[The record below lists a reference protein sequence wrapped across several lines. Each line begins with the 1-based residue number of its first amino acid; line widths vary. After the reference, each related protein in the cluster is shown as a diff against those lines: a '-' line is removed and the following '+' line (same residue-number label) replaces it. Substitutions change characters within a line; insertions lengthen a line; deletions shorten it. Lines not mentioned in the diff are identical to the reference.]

1 MQKLSKNL
9 NKYVAVLTY
18 RNKTLP
24 ILSAVTQDVFLV
36 SFATAFGALVGIV
49 GVSVTVVLL
58 FSNEIIFK
66 KN

>member
-24 ILSAVTQDVFLV
+24 ILSAVTQGVFLV

>member
-24 ILSAVTQDVFLV
+24 ILSAVTQGVFLV
-36 SFATAFGALVGIV
+36 SFATTFGALVGIV